1 MYSKK
6 YFLKYTSSS
15 DKLHPFFLLAPNQFF
30 FSLIV
35 KKRTPFSTLKKVQAT
50 MVTEQKVT
58 KDLLLNAFMVY
69 KKVIQLEVLEKPF
82 TMILNTQ
89 N

>member
-1 MYSKK
+1 
-6 YFLKYTSSS
+6 
-15 DKLHPFFLLAPNQFF
+15 
-30 FSLIV
+30 
-35 KKRTPFSTLKKVQAT
+35 

-58 KDLLLNAFMVY
+58 KDLLLKAFMVY
-69 KKVIQLEVLEKPF
+69 KKFIQLEVLEKPF